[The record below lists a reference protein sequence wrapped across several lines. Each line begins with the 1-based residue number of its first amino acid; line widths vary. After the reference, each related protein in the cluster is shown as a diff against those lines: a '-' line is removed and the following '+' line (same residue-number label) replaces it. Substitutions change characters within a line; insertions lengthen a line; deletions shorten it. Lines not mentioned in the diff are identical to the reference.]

1 MAKYATFRELIV
13 WQKGMDLA
21 EAVHR
26 ATESL
31 PKIDLWT
38 LGSQIRRAAS
48 SIPSNVA
55 EGFSRR
61 SARAYRAHVAIALGS
76 QAEVQTL
83 LELSARL
90 SLIERDAVERLQEL
104 AVEVGKLLNGLWRAL
119 AAAAVC
125 YSVALLVAFLGLL
138 PGAWGLIFHGL
149 SFFTK

>member
-1 MAKYATFRELIV
+1 
-13 WQKGMDLA
+13 MDLA

-90 SLIERDAVERLQEL
+90 SLIERDIVERLQDL